1 MGMGANTV
9 DPYAARRVQSALAP
23 EVMAKIARLGMSPRQ
38 QALNRMWAVYR
49 GQQYEARRVDW
60 DGTERVQHLDAE
72 AIATAGFIPPGY
84 YDAGAQF
91 PLKFRRP
98 TATYHLRRVIVDRFT
113 GLLFSDRKHP
123 FVRIEGDPATED
135 YVRTLAEVSRLWPS
149 MIQARTYGGAMGT
162 SVIGFQFVD
171 GRPVVEVDDP
181 RWCYPTFEDRHQLKL
196 AALEKRYMYPVDERD
211 PESGLWVQRAYWY
224 RRVIDAEKDVL
235 FKPVPVGDGEEPE
248 WEIERE
254 VVHGFGFCPRVWVQ
268 NSPVQDDI
276 DGDPDCV
283 SIDDMCE
290 QIDALLSQANAGIL
304 ANCVGVETPFIT
316 ASGVRTFGDFREGA
330 ETVVLTHTGAWKPAK
345 VRAYGEQQ
353 LYRVRVGRG
362 QNAQVVR
369 ATAQHRWL
377 LADGRT
383 VVTADLRA
391 GDKLHKPPHLIR
403 DWEFVESSPEA
414 QRYWAWGFAY
424 GDGGISRQGDK
435 VYGTRLRLCGK
446 KDRFLSRFEAL
457 GYEAQF
463 PAWAHG
469 DPMVYLRDYAK
480 TLPTLE
486 AVGHENMMAFVR
498 GFLDADG
505 SRNRK
510 HPETADVNPFQGI
523 QATGEETIR
532 FIREVFPAVGAYIVA
547 EDDRS
552 EGETNFGPRTGPTV
566 YFSLVLGFSN
576 SPVAPY
582 IVRDVEADAVEQVWC
597 LEVQDDQS
605 FVLPSGVVT
614 RNCDPTLRIISDAD
628 LDGIRKGSRNALKLP
643 QGSSADYMEMTGSG
657 PKAALEMAERLRAL
671 ALEVAQCV
679 LDTPQHKAH
688 QTATEI
694 ERSYA
699 SMLAKADV
707 LREQYGERGVKPLL
721 EMMVKAVRVVTK
733 PRPVGGVIVRQTV
746 ELPPKLHA
754 LEDGTMQRA
763 ARELG
768 PGGAINLSWGPY
780 FDPSLTDLQ
789 TAVRAAV
796 EAKAGGIID
805 TETATKFVAP
815 YFLVEDATSMAKKVI
830 EEQAAAQA
838 ALDQSMAGMMGLPP
852 DDEGSVEADTFSTTE
867 EPADELAEE

>member
-49 GQQYEARRVDW
+49 GQQYDARRVDW

-84 YDAGAQF
+84 YDAGATF

-211 PESGLWVQRAYWY
+211 PESGLWVQRPYWY

-304 ANCVGVETPFIT
+304 A
-316 ASGVRTFGDFREGA
+316 
-330 ETVVLTHTGAWKPAK
+330 
-345 VRAYGEQQ
+345 
-353 LYRVRVGRG
+353 
-362 QNAQVVR
+362 
-369 ATAQHRWL
+369 
-377 LADGRT
+377 
-383 VVTADLRA
+383 
-391 GDKLHKPPHLIR
+391 
-403 DWEFVESSPEA
+403 
-414 QRYWAWGFAY
+414 
-424 GDGGISRQGDK
+424 
-435 VYGTRLRLCGK
+435 
-446 KDRFLSRFEAL
+446 
-457 GYEAQF
+457 
-463 PAWAHG
+463 
-469 DPMVYLRDYAK
+469 
-480 TLPTLE
+480 
-486 AVGHENMMAFVR
+486 
-498 GFLDADG
+498 
-505 SRNRK
+505 
-510 HPETADVNPFQGI
+510 
-523 QATGEETIR
+523 
-532 FIREVFPAVGAYIVA
+532 
-547 EDDRS
+547 
-552 EGETNFGPRTGPTV
+552 
-566 YFSLVLGFSN
+566 
-576 SPVAPY
+576 
-582 IVRDVEADAVEQVWC
+582 
-597 LEVQDDQS
+597 
-605 FVLPSGVVT
+605 
-614 RNCDPTLRIISDAD
+614 NCDPTLRIISDAD

-852 DDEGSVEADTFSTTE
+852 DDAGSVEADTFSTTE